1 MVSPFERFTID
12 HISTK
17 LNQINTEVLLS
28 HPRPFPN
35 PNLLSHYQFK
45 KRFVEILPDGGI
57 LGGLPRMITSLV
69 DFSFIRSLV
78 AHCYSPFGPP
88 CYDPSSIFL
97 IDLFRFLDGGL
108 DANEILPILHDN
120 NRGRAYRTYAGISL
134 DMVPCEGT
142 LSNFRKRIGES
153 LYNEIFHVLVGIF
166 KKLEMITFKILSHD
180 GTLFPTWARYKGCTY
195 FSQKCSHITVDDV
208 IGKVR
213 DRLLYRLNHLVENSL
228 GSECRVTT
236 ECPSSKFPQDI
247 PKPKIE
253 LFSCRLAFSDG
264 SPTQEQLNTAALFG
278 LKEELTKEHLVINT
292 LKSNVLG
299 LDLSTGALT
308 IRCPKFPKDTS
319 ARIGVRR
326 DPKNPD
332 RKEKIFGYNAVLSTS
347 VELHLHIELPVAVTN
362 IAGNAEEG
370 DMLIANRDQIL
381 DHHTPQVLI
390 DIADA
395 KYDAIKNYAYIRENG
410 TIPII
415 DYNRRSEKL
424 SKDDLKKRGYDE
436 NGWPFALCGLLCR
449 PNGFDK
455 DRGRVAFSC
464 FKHCRDLK
472 FKALDDLQNRFNI
485 SSCPHLKNKT
495 GFTKHMSIKDYP
507 RLINEIPRGT
517 KRYKEIKKLR
527 SASERSNSSIKVDLD
542 ILDKPRVLDI
552 KRAGIL
558 VQLAAI
564 VLLLHRGFSFIAKI
578 TSLLRRFRQTHDP
591 KLKQKLHPP
600 HIAKSIQ
607 NLIQRE

>member
-1 MVSPFERFTID
+1 MVSPFERFTIN

-35 PNLLSHYQFK
+35 PTLLSHYQFK
-45 KRFVEILPDGGI
+45 KRFVEILPDGSI
-57 LGGLPRMITSLV
+57 RGGLPRMISSLV
-69 DFSFIRSLV
+69 DFSFVRSLV

-88 CYDPSSIFL
+88 CYDPPSIFL
-97 IDLFRFLDGGL
+97 IDLFRFLDGCL
-108 DANEILPILHDN
+108 DANEILPVLRDN
-120 NRGRAYRTYAGISL
+120 DRGRAYRTYAGISL
-134 DMVPCEGT
+134 DRVPCEAT

-195 FSQKCSHITVDDV
+195 FCPQCSHITVDEV

-228 GSECRVTT
+228 GSECKVTT
-236 ECPSSKFPQDI
+236 ECPSSKFPKDI

-253 LFSCRLAFSDG
+253 LFSCRLTFSDG
-264 SPTQEQLNTAALFG
+264 SPTQEQFNTAALFG
-278 LKEELTKEHLVINT
+278 LKEELEKEHLVINT

-299 LDLSTGALT
+299 LDPETGTLT
-308 IRCPKFPKDTS
+308 IRCPKFPKDTD

-332 RKEKIFGYNAVLSTS
+332 HKEKIFGYNAVLSTS

-370 DMLIANRDQIL
+370 NMLIANRKQIL
-381 DHHTPQVLI
+381 DHHTSQVFI
-390 DIADA
+390 DIADS
-395 KYDAIKNYAYIRENG
+395 KYDAIKNYDYIREKG

-424 SKDDLKKRGYDE
+424 SKDDLKKRSYDE

-455 DRGRVAFSC
+455 NRGRVAFSC
-464 FKHCRDLK
+464 FKHCLTLK
-472 FKALDDLQNRFNI
+472 YKALNDLQNRFNI
-485 SSCPHLKNKT
+485 SSCPFLQNKS

-517 KRYKEIKKLR
+517 KRYKAIKKLR
-527 SASERSNSSIKVDLD
+527 SASERANSSIKVDMD
-542 ILDKPRVLDI
+542 ILDRPRVLGI
-552 KRAGIL
+552 KRASIL
-558 VQLAAI
+558 VQLATI
-564 VLLLHRGFSFIAKI
+564 VLLLQRGFSFVAKV
-578 TSLLRRFRQTHDP
+578 TFLLRRFRQTRDP
-591 KLKQKLHPP
+591 KLKQNLFPP
-600 HIAKSIQ
+600 LIAKSIQ
-607 NLIQRE
+607 NLILRE

>member
-1 MVSPFERFTID
+1 MVSPFERFTVNN
-12 HISTK
+12 ISTK
-17 LNQINTEVLLS
+17 LNKINTEVLLS
-28 HPRPFPN
+28 HSEPFPN
-35 PNLLSHYQFK
+35 VHRLSHYQFK
-45 KRFVEILPDGGI
+45 KRFVEILPNGGI

-88 CYDPSSIFL
+88 CYDPPSIFL
-97 IDLFRFLDGGL
+97 IDLFRFLDGCL
-108 DANEILPILHDN
+108 DANEILPILRDN
-120 NRGRAYRTYAGISL
+120 DRGRAYRTYAGISL
-134 DMVPCEGT
+134 NRVPCEAT
-142 LSNFRKRIGES
+142 LSNFRKRIGGP

-180 GTLFPTWARYKGCTY
+180 GTLFPSWARYKGCTY
-195 FSQKCSHITVDDV
+195 FCQQCSHITVNDV
-208 IGKVR
+208 IGKVK
-213 DRLLYRLNHLVENSL
+213 DRIFYRLNHLTENSL

-236 ECPSSKFPQDI
+236 DCPSSKFPQDI

-253 LFSCRLAFSDG
+253 LFTFRLAFSDG
-264 SPTQEQLNTAALFG
+264 LPTSEQINTASLFG
-278 LKEELTKEHLVINT
+278 LKEELEKEHLVINT
-292 LKSNVLG
+292 LKSNVVG
-299 LDLSTGALT
+299 IDLETGALT
-308 IRCPKFPKDTS
+308 IRCPKFPKDTD

-347 VELHLHIELPVAVTN
+347 VELLLHIELPVAVTN

-381 DHHTPQVLI
+381 GHHTSQVLI

-395 KYDAIKNYAYIRENG
+395 KYDAIKNYAYIRGKG

-424 SKDDLKKRGYDE
+424 SKDALKKRGYDE

-449 PNGFDK
+449 PNGFDQH
-455 DRGRVAFSC
+455 RGRVAFSC
-464 FKHCRDLK
+464 FQHCLTLK
-472 FKALDDLQNRFNI
+472 YQALDALQNRFDI
-485 SSCPHLKNKT
+485 SSCPYLQYKS

-517 KRYKEIKKLR
+517 KRYKDIKKLR
-527 SASERSNSSIKVDLD
+527 SASERANSTLKEDIP
-542 ILDKPRVLDI
+542 ILDKPRVLSI
-552 KRAGIL
+552 KRAGIV

-578 TSLLRRFRQTHDP
+578 TSLLRRFRQTLDP
-591 KLKQKLHPP
+591 KLKQLLNPP
-600 HIAKSIQ
+600 PIPKSIQ